1 MNGTGVAVLLI
12 AGGAGLVLQNALM
25 LQIRAVSGSFWIAL
39 WLNSAVGLVCL
50 TWLVWVREE
59 QQPLANLCAQPS
71 WWYVL
76 PGLLGTL
83 FVFASL
89 QGFAH
94 FGAAITVASL
104 VASQLVAGLVF
115 DTWSGDGPALR
126 NLIGA
131 GLLIAGAAL
140 VAQDG

>member
-1 MNGTGVAVLLI
+1 MNGTSVAVLLF

-25 LQIRAVSGSFWIAL
+25 LQIRAISGSFWMAL
-39 WLNSAVGLVCL
+39 WLNSAAGFVFL
-50 TWLVWVREE
+50 TWFVWVREGI
-59 QQPLANLCAQPS
+59 QPMANLWTHPN
-71 WWYVL
+71 WWYML

-83 FVFASL
+83 FVFAGL

-104 VASQLVAGLVF
+104 VASQLVVGLAF
-115 DTWSGDGPALR
+115 DVLSGDSLSIR
-126 NLIGA
+126 NVAGA

-140 VAQDG
+140 VAHDG

>member
-1 MNGTGVAVLLI
+1 MNGPSVAALLV
-12 AGGAGLVLQNALM
+12 AGGAGLVLQNTLM

-39 WLNSAVGLVCL
+39 WLNSGVGLVFL
-50 TWLVWVREE
+50 TWLVWAREG
-59 QQPLANLCAQPS
+59 QQPLSILWAQPS

-94 FGAAITVASL
+94 VGAAITVTSL

-115 DTWSGDGPALR
+115 DAWNGDSLSLR
-126 NLIGA
+126 NFVGA